1 MENLN
6 FVLGCL
12 HAEELLAAPRVMT
25 LFMLG
30 SLHFLF
36 AVNQAE

>member
-12 HAEELLAAPRVMT
+12 HAEELLPALRVMT
-25 LFMLG
+25 LFYVG
-30 SLHFLF
+30 KF
-36 AVNQAE
+36 AFVVYNEPG